1 MQAYITLLTY
11 NDVANCIIKKVYD
24 SYLIYGIL
32 ISGTFLSINNLILL
46 I

>member
-11 NDVANCIIKKVYD
+11 NDVANCIIKVYD